1 MYVTDVKTTKAN
13 RWCLHIKDFASK
25 NGMTYRDAMRSDACK
40 ASYKT
45 PESPEVP
52 KAPEVVPEVPEIEPL
67 APEVPELPIPK
78 LERTELIQPMAVKKQ
93 RQKHRTVLVP
103 T

>member
-1 MYVTDVKTTKAN
+1 MDVKPQESKTN
-13 RWCLHIKDFASK
+13 RWVSFIKDFASK
-25 NGMTYRDAMRSDACK
+25 NGMTYRDAMRSEACK
-40 ASYKT
+40 AAYKT
-45 PESPEVP
+45 PGS
-52 KAPEVVPEVPEIEPL
+52 APEDVPEVPEIEPL

-78 LERTELIQPMAVKKQ
+78 LERTELIQPKAVKKQ